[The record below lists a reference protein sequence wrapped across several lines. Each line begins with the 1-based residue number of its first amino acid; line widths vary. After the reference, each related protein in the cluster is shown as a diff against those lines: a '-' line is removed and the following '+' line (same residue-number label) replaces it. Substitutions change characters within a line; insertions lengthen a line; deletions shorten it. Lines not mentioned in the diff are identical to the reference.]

1 MSFSRSIGSAQYT
14 DIRFPRN
21 PKYAHIKRK
30 LDTDYRYQRDEIF
43 NRLKVQTFAQ
53 LTSFHFLHS
62 FVNFFKQILQVSS
75 KSDPSESDEN
85 ESQVTEESLS
95 VTSDGGRQSQSA
107 ESSQASTSLCSPH
120 VEDADSCS
128 TTRSRLIS
136 VINGVGEMNL
146 KDHQLE
152 NEAVVKPTPP
162 EKPCPNCPYLLLD
175 LRDREDFDR
184 CHIISAQSFPSVM
197 LLRTMNP
204 FTKEIL
210 EYKNAPGKIIVIYDE
225 DERIA
230 IQAATAMCQRGVENL
245 FVLSGG
251 LKVVAQNFPEGMT
264 TGTLPPSCWPSPPSR
279 RRKGSQRR
287 QQQQQQQL
295 QAAETRCRFT
305 EEELAKIQEQ
315 LDKLLPYSSENIT
328 LTSAL
333 SSCLPPAGRSHV
345 CSRDQPRSSEDTLEM
360 KALAPVPNVHKTS
373 FLKSS
378 LQTKP

>member
-53 LTSFHFLHS
+53 LS

-287 QQQQQQQL
+287 QQQQQQL
-295 QAAETRCRFT
+295 QAAETRCQFT
-305 EEELAKIQEQ
+305 EEELVKIQEQ
-315 LDKLLPYSSENIT
+315 LDKLLPYSSRASS
-328 LTSAL
+328 TS
-333 SSCLPPAGRSHV
+333 STPSCQTTAR
-345 CSRDQPRSSEDTLEM
+345 
-360 KALAPVPNVHKTS
+360 TS
-373 FLKSS
+373 LGV
-378 LQTKP
+378 QRIPWR

>member
-53 LTSFHFLHS
+53 LS

-184 CHIISAQSFPSVM
+184 CHIIS
-197 LLRTMNP
+197 
-204 FTKEIL
+204 
-210 EYKNAPGKIIVIYDE
+210 
-225 DERIA
+225 
-230 IQAATAMCQRGVENL
+230 
-245 FVLSGG
+245 G

-287 QQQQQQQL
+287 QQQQQQL
-295 QAAETRCRFT
+295 QAAETRCQFT
-305 EEELAKIQEQ
+305 EEELVKIQEQ
-315 LDKLLPYSSENIT
+315 LDKLLPYSSRASS
-328 LTSAL
+328 TS
-333 SSCLPPAGRSHV
+333 STPSCQTTAR
-345 CSRDQPRSSEDTLEM
+345 
-360 KALAPVPNVHKTS
+360 TS
-373 FLKSS
+373 LGV
-378 LQTKP
+378 QRIPWR